1 MENISMST
9 TGSKKSL
16 LNQLWKMYIP
26 YWPVFILLLG
36 VAYGTAW
43 YYLSTQPPLYESK
56 ARLLI
61 KDEKKGMD
69 DSKMIES
76 LNLISTKK
84 IVENEIE
91 LLTSRSLMSEVV
103 LGLKLYAP
111 IYFKGKWRDSSG
123 YSSSSIKIDVRDPSI
138 LSEYS
143 KIGFKEDTINAAIII
158 GGKSYRMNE
167 WVNTPYGTL
176 KFTRSKAKNPSTHSQ
191 QYFSLINPKE
201 VTRSL
206 MSKLEVTSSSKLS
219 TVIDLKLKD
228 EDPVLAEDVLNELI
242 RSYNRAAVND
252 KNALTGNT
260 LKFVQE
266 RLNIVGRHLNS
277 IQKKIQ
283 QYKSDKG
290 AVDISSQG
298 KLFLENVSEND
309 QKVSDVNMQLAV
321 LDQVEKYVEQNNPNG
336 GIVPSTLGIK
346 DPLLSDLLEKLY
358 DAELEKEKLKGTTGE
373 NSPLMESLSNQI
385 DKIKPSIHEN
395 IRSQRRSLEATRT
408 NLASTNSSYSTLLQ
422 SIPQKERDLVE
433 ISRQENIENTIYEFL
448 LQKREEAALSNSS
461 TVADNRVVDL
471 AESTLKPVSPN
482 RKLIYVI
489 SVIIALGT
497 AAFIIAAKELFSSKI
512 LYRTEIET
520 LSSYPVVAE
529 IGYEKTKKQVVIQ
542 DGIKGTVAEQFR
554 KL

>member
-1 MENISMST
+1 MENIAMST
-9 TGSKKSL
+9 TGGKKSL

-103 LGLKLYAP
+103 LDLKLYAP

-123 YSSSSIKIDVRDPSI
+123 YSSSSIKIDVKDPSI

-143 KIGFKEDTINAAIII
+143 KIGFKEDNVNAAIII

-167 WVNTPYGTL
+167 WVNTSYGTL
-176 KFTRSKAKNPSTHSQ
+176 KFTRSKTKNPSTHPQ

-321 LDQVEKYVEQNNPNG
+321 LDQVEKYVEQN
-336 GIVPSTLGIK
+336 
-346 DPLLSDLLEKLY
+346 
-358 DAELEKEKLKGTTGE
+358 
-373 NSPLMESLSNQI
+373 
-385 DKIKPSIHEN
+385 
-395 IRSQRRSLEATRT
+395 
-408 NLASTNSSYSTLLQ
+408 
-422 SIPQKERDLVE
+422 
-433 ISRQENIENTIYEFL
+433 
-448 LQKREEAALSNSS
+448 
-461 TVADNRVVDL
+461 
-471 AESTLKPVSPN
+471 
-482 RKLIYVI
+482 
-489 SVIIALGT
+489 
-497 AAFIIAAKELFSSKI
+497 
-512 LYRTEIET
+512 
-520 LSSYPVVAE
+520 
-529 IGYEKTKKQVVIQ
+529 
-542 DGIKGTVAEQFR
+542 
-554 KL
+554 